1 MIPLLEQKPHSIV
14 IANRTISKAEELAVH
29 FDVEA
34 AAFDALPPHY
44 FDVVINATSGSLS
57 GAISPVDAE
66 VLAAAELVYDMMYG
80 SEPTPFLRF
89 AKAAGAHN
97 IADGLGMLVAQA
109 AFSYLLWRGFMP
121 DIRPVIALM
130 REGN

>member
-1 MIPLLEQKPHSIV
+1 
-14 IANRTISKAEELAVH
+14 
-29 FDVEA
+29 
-34 AAFDALPPHY
+34 
-44 FDVVINATSGSLS
+44 
-57 GAISPVDAE
+57 
-66 VLAAAELVYDMMYG
+66 MMHG